1 MMGIRNVDSRFRTAY
16 AAAEELGP
24 PPRAEKR
31 CQAGTRL
38 ERHPNRVEV
47 DFGSRLSG
55 VYHAR
60 LHFSIFVIHLMIRL
74 RLLELS
80 SAILAKTPPGLQ
92 GDKTPPG
99 LQGDKTPPGLQGD
112 KTPPRLQGDKTPPC
126 LQGDQPI
133 NQSINRSIHQSI
145 NHAMHHSMNQSI
157 NQSINR
163 SFTRLISQ

>member
-1 MMGIRNVDSRFRTAY
+1 MLILVFELRMLLPKSLDHLRVLKSGAKLERVWSGIRIGWRSISVLDS
-16 AAAEELGP
+16 P
-24 PPRAEKR
+24 
-31 CQAGTRL
+31 
-38 ERHPNRVEV
+38 
-47 DFGSRLSG
+47 G

-74 RLLELS
+74 QLLELS

-112 KTPPRLQGDKTPPC
+112 KTPPRLQGDKAPPC